1 MERYSGEMPTF
12 RAKSQLFQAKS
23 RLFGPK
29 TGSLPEKV
37 PFQRSY
43 FLLTFGLFKVI

>member
-1 MERYSGEMPTF
+1 MKRYSDEMPTF
-12 RAKSQLFQAKS
+12 RAKNRLFRAKS
-23 RLFGPK
+23 PLFLPK

-43 FLLTFGLFKVI
+43 FLLTLGLFKVI